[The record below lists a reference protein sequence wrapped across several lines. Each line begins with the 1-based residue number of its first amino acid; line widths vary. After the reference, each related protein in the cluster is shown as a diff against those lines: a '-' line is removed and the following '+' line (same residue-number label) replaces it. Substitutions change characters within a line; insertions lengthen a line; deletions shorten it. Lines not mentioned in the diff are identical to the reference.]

1 MGREYLRVL
10 IRQLRTEPGD
20 DAADPVKPGTE
31 PDTGSG
37 TPDKRELSMPFV
49 AFVNGLLLIGLA
61 VLMGFDALLFPA
73 TRAIFLE
80 SGMLTLMIGGC
91 ICISTMNR
99 RGGLNRL
106 HSFLLTGTTW
116 ITAALAGALPLWL
129 WDLSFTN
136 AFFEAMSGITTT
148 GSTVMTGLDG
158 TEHGIL
164 LWRALLQWIGG
175 VGFIV
180 AGIAL
185 LPIMRVGGMQLFRT
199 ESSEKGEKAV
209 ASAARFAAATIWIYL
224 ALTFLCTLVYFSGGM
239 TEFEAIAHALTTVST
254 GGYST
259 SDSSFGLFDSA
270 YLQWMA
276 TLFML
281 AGALPFA
288 WYIRSLNR
296 GVVRSEQVRA
306 LVVMLVAVILALT
319 GWRIVTG
326 GTPVLET
333 LRLVAFNV
341 VSVVTTTG
349 YATTDY
355 TTWGPFAAAAFA
367 CLTAMG
373 GCTGS
378 TSGGAKMMRWI
389 LFVRST
395 RTQIKR
401 IHQPH
406 GIFPVRYE
414 GRTVDR
420 DVMGGVMTFF
430 AFYGATVMG
439 LAVALGFFGLD
450 MTTSFS
456 GALTAVAN
464 VGPGVGD
471 IIGPAGNFATLPDG
485 AKWLLA
491 FGMYAGRLE
500 MLTVY
505 VLLVPA
511 FWKEFS

>member
-1 MGREYLRVL
+1 
-10 IRQLRTEPGD
+10 
-20 DAADPVKPGTE
+20 
-31 PDTGSG
+31 
-37 TPDKRELSMPFV
+37 MPFV
-49 AFVNGLLLIGLA
+49 AFINSLLLLGMGA
-61 VLMGFDALLFPA
+61 LMGFTALMFPA
-73 TRAIFLE
+73 TRFVFLE
-80 SGMLTLMIGGC
+80 AALLTLTVGGC
-91 ICISTMNR
+91 ICFSTMNQ
-99 RGGLNRL
+99 RGGWNRL
-106 HSFLLTGTTW
+106 HSFLLTGSAW

-129 WDLSFTN
+129 WDLSFID

-148 GSTVMTGLDG
+148 GSTVMSSLDD
-158 TEHGIL
+158 TERGIL

-185 LPIMRVGGMQLFRT
+185 LPIMRVGGMQLFQT
-199 ESSEKGEKAV
+199 ESSEKGEKEL
-209 ASAARFAAATIWIYL
+209 ASAARFASATIWVYL
-224 ALTFLCTLVYFSGGM
+224 GLTFVCTLVYISGGM

-259 SDSSFGLFDSA
+259 SDSSFGLFESA
-270 YLQWMA
+270 YLQWMG

-288 WYIRSLNR
+288 WYIRVLNR
-296 GVVRSEQVRA
+296 GVLRSEQVRA
-306 LVVMLVAVILALT
+306 LIVTLVAVILGLT
-319 GWRIVTG
+319 VWRVLTG

-355 TTWGPFAAAAFA
+355 TTWGPFAAAAFV

-389 LFVRST
+389 VLLRSVNA
-395 RTQIKR
+395 QMKR
-401 IHQPH
+401 IHAPH
-406 GIFPVRYE
+406 GIFSVRYE
-414 GRTVDR
+414 GRRVDD
-420 DVMGGVMTFF
+420 DVMSGVMTFF
-430 AFYGATVMG
+430 VFYGATILG
-439 LAVALGFFGLD
+439 LAIALGLFDLD
-450 MTTSFS
+450 MTTSLS

-464 VGPGVGD
+464 VGPGIGEV
-471 IIGPAGNFATLPDG
+471 IGPAGNFAALPDG
-485 AKWLLA
+485 AKWLLS

-511 FWKEFS
+511 FWREVT